1 METALGCTIMLLIG
15 FVVWSAV
22 TGRGVRHILGWSGVG
37 LLAAIVATAVV
48 MTLLPPLPEIQEQ
61 LAMPPEQRQVP
72 SPFLVSFLQYNG
84 HMVIWLAFSAFGAIR
99 QLQKGAR
106 KVSAEANKGEAGPS

>member
-1 METALGCTIMLLIG
+1 METALGCTVMLLIG

-22 TGRGVRHILGWSGVG
+22 TRRGIRHVLGWSAVG
-37 LLAAIVATAVV
+37 LLAAIVATTVV

-61 LAMPPEQRQVP
+61 LGMPPGQRQVP

-99 QLQKGAR
+99 QLQKGAS
-106 KVSAEANKGEAGPS
+106 KVSAEAGRGEADPS